1 VLVVFG
7 VPVVLVVTVVV
18 DTVTVGVVVGFSG
31 AHSMLANAGVPGR
44 VPNWSSITTPG
55 SSARGHLTR

>member
-1 VLVVFG
+1 VLVVLAG
-7 VPVVLVVTVVV
+7 RVVV
-18 DTVTVGVVVGFSG
+18 ETVGVVVGFSG